1 MCAAARRRNTY
12 PLTNIG
18 TIGKPK
24 YPTISDVVAV
34 NDHELLM
41 DERDGKGLGDNSTA
55 AFKQVFHIDL
65 SGAADVSQASGAA
78 GLAPYAVKKT
88 LFLDV
93 VAALTAYGVKPTDI
107 PAKLESLAFGP
118 DIDIGGTLK
127 HTLFIANDNDF
138 LGTVTDSNHASGI
151 DNPNQF
157 FVFAVDAADLPAYV
171 AQRLP
176 GSRRDRLHGGDVCG
190 PDNDD
195 HDHDHGK

>member
-1 MCAAARRRNTY
+1 MQFAY

-18 TIGKPK
+18 TAAKPK

-55 AFKQVFHIDL
+55 VFKKVFHIDL
-65 SGAADVSQASGAA
+65 TGAQDVSNASSEA
-78 GLAPYAVKKT
+78 GLAPYAVQKA

-93 VAALTAYGVKPTDI
+93 VAALNAHGLGANDI
-107 PAKLESLAFGP
+107 PAKLEGLAFGP
-118 DIDIGGTLK
+118 DVMVGGAKK

-138 LGTVTDSNHASGI
+138 IGTITDTNHPTGI
-151 DNPNQF
+151 ANPNQF
-157 FVFAVDAADLPAYV
+157 FVFAWDPSDLPAYV

-176 GSRRDRLHGGDVCG
+176 GVDDDARGNGHGGRGHDDHDRMCG
-190 PDNDD
+190 ADDNDD
-195 HDHDHGK
+195 H